1 MCGICGISLSPREHI
16 DLSLL
21 ARDMLLSIE
30 SRGKD
35 ATGLAWNKGNSG
47 VWITKANIAATE
59 FIKDVQVPGN
69 VTNIIGHTRWA
80 TKGSP
85 MNNDNN
91 HPIDAVG
98 IVGIHNGC
106 ISNDDSLFDMIG
118 AEHRIAQVDSEAIF
132 AMLARADL
140 ETSDVLSMLEGSAAV
155 AWLET
160 NNANILHLARISWS
174 PLIIGRTEKGSLF
187 FASTKECIVNSAR
200 KQGLT
205 LSDIETIE
213 EGQYLQVLNGNIISR
228 QDFSKTVKKD
238 DGEEYATSILDDLE
252 EMDYSQSSSWNGHSG
267 HLEY

>member
-1 MCGICGISLSPREHI
+1 MCGICGVSLAPKDHL

-30 SRGKD
+30 SRGTD

-47 VWITKANIAATE
+47 VWITKANIPAGE
-59 FIKDVQVPGN
+59 FVKDVQVPQD
-69 VTNIIGHTRWA
+69 VTNLIGHTRWA

-85 MNNDNN
+85 TNNANN

-106 ISNDDSLFDMIG
+106 VSNDDSLFDMIG
-118 AEHRIAQVDSEAIF
+118 PEHRIAQVDSEAIF

-140 ETSDVLSMLEGSAAV
+140 ETSDVLAMLEGSAAV

-160 NNANILHLARISWS
+160 NNADVLHLARISWS
-174 PLIIGRTEKGSLF
+174 PLIIGQTEKGSLF
-187 FASTKECIVNSAR
+187 FASTETCIVNSAK

-205 LSDIETIE
+205 LRNIETIK
-213 EGQYLQVLNGNIISR
+213 EGQYLQVLKGNIISR
-228 QDFSKTVKKD
+228 QDFSKIAKKD
-238 DGEEYATSILDDLE
+238 IGEEYASSILDELE
-252 EMDYSQSSSWNGHSG
+252 EMDYSQPSNWA
-267 HLEY
+267 

>member
-16 DLSLL
+16 DLSIL
-21 ARDMLLSIE
+21 AKDMLLGIE

-47 VWITKANIAATE
+47 VWITKANIAASE
-59 FIKDVQVPGN
+59 FVKDVQIPDN
-69 VTNIIGHTRWA
+69 VTNLIGHTRWA

-140 ETSDVLSMLEGSAAV
+140 DTSEILSMLEGSAAI

-160 NNANILHLARISWS
+160 NNAGILHLARISWS
-174 PLIIGRTEKGSLF
+174 PLIIGHTENGSLL
-187 FASTKECIVNSAR
+187 FASTRECIVNSAR

-205 LSDIETIE
+205 IIDVETIE
-213 EGQYLQVLNGNIISR
+213 EGQYLQVLNGLIISR
-228 QDFSKTVKKD
+228 QDFSKTAKKD
-238 DGEEYATSILDDLE
+238 DGDEYASSVLEDLTD
-252 EMDYSQSSSWNGHSG
+252 MDYSGPSSWNGH
-267 HLEY
+267 LY